1 MPRVGSPSGGI
12 AAPPLAWPPWQ
23 WLVIVG
29 LLVLPR
35 LVIALAGPDAQLSLM
50 VDDASYYLEAA
61 RRAVASGTW
70 PSTDGLHPT
79 NGFHPLYMGLLML
92 VHHAVGDSP
101 RVVVPVVMVID
112 LVLNGL
118 AMLLLLRALERWNLR
133 GGFVAAVVL
142 ALGAAWW
149 LHGTMAV
156 ENSVSS
162 LLLLLAAL
170 RWEARFG
177 DGAPAPS
184 WRARA
189 IDGVGLGL
197 AMLGRTD
204 AALFAVAYGVGVI
217 LVVARARG
225 MRAALVEAFGIAAV
239 AGLVVAPWAWAN
251 LQRFGSIAQD
261 SAVALG
267 VRYNLDH
274 GPHLSR
280 HGLVAELQGVGF
292 WVYRFLWATGLVPVT
307 AWAWGRIVPVDRLR
321 AAARDTRA
329 AWLVMALAVVA
340 LVLRANG
347 PLDIRVPRVAAVELA
362 LGAVAFVAG
371 LVSSRPEGARWRP
384 VFTVVS
390 AAALLDVLAYAIGF
404 RGFQVWY
411 ATGPTLAC
419 VLFVASAALPG
430 ALAGRRALAGALVAL
445 MLVQGA
451 WTLRDVFV
459 TGGIEGMDRR
469 LLADGEAL
477 RTRLEAFVAESP
489 TPVVF
494 GSFDSGELAYKVHP
508 FPVINLDGVMNHEAA
523 VAIRARALARYMARA
538 GVTHL
543 LTSPLRVEQYRR
555 VEPFAA
561 RFDSA
566 ATARLGLSV
575 YALEPG
581 AAMGAR

>member
-1 MPRVGSPSGGI
+1 M
-12 AAPPLAWPPWQ
+12 LAGV
-23 WLVIVG
+23 LA
-29 LLVLPR
+29 LPR

-61 RRAVASGTW
+61 RRAVATGSW

-92 VHHAVGDSP
+92 VHLVVGDAP
-101 RVVVPVVMVID
+101 RAVVPVVMAIV
-112 LVLNGL
+112 LVVNAL
-118 AMLLLLRALERWNLR
+118 AMLWLLRALERRHLR
-133 GGFVAAVVL
+133 GGYTAAVVL

-149 LHGTMAV
+149 LHATMAV
-156 ENSVSS
+156 ENGVSS

-170 RWEARFG
+170 RWDARFG
-177 DGAPAPS
+177 AGAPAPS

-189 IDGVGLGL
+189 LDGVLIGL
-197 AMLGRTD
+197 AILGRTD
-204 AALFAVAYGVGVI
+204 AALFAVAYGLGAGV
-217 LVVARARG
+217 VVQRARG
-225 MRAALVEAFGIAAV
+225 MREAFLEGLGIAAV
-239 AGLVVAPWAWAN
+239 AGLFVAPWAWAN
-251 LQRFGSIAQD
+251 LNRFGTLAQD

-267 VRYNLDH
+267 VRYHLDH
-274 GPHLSR
+274 GAHLSR

-292 WVYRFLWATGLVPVT
+292 WLYRFLWATGLVPLT
-307 AWAWGRIVPVDRLR
+307 AWAWGRIVPVDRFR
-321 AAARDTRA
+321 AAGRDTRA
-329 AWLVMALAVVA
+329 AWLVMVLAVVA

-362 LGAVAFVAG
+362 LGLVAFVAG

-390 AAALLDVLAYAIGF
+390 AAALLDVLAYAFGF

-430 ALAGRRALAGALVAL
+430 ALAGRRALAAVLVAI
-445 MLVQGA
+445 LVVQSA
-451 WTLRDVFV
+451 WTLRDALV
-459 TGGIEGMDRR
+459 TGGIEGMDRH
-469 LLADGEAL
+469 LIADGEAL
-477 RTRLEAFVAESP
+477 RARLESFTAASS

-523 VAIRARALARYMARA
+523 VAIRERALARYMQRA

-543 LTSPLRVEQYRR
+543 LTSPLRIEQYRR

-566 ATARLGLSV
+566 ATAELGLSV
-575 YALEPG
+575 WVLEHSAP
-581 AAMGAR
+581 AVVR